1 MLAEMRCEEVCFA
14 KVYQIKVCFI
24 KRLREMGLFRKEDIQ
39 KYDLL
44 WFSCNGHSPKRFHY
58 FADWDP
64 SALKQSVILDERS
77 SILNMDVK
85 YGAGGDEF
93 QLAFGATLRFY
104 PHELGLYCSR
114 IPKVIHHFKKQEMQL
129 VKKRLGN

>member
-1 MLAEMRCEEVCFA
+1 
-14 KVYQIKVCFI
+14 
-24 KRLREMGLFRKEDIQ
+24 
-39 KYDLL
+39 L
-44 WFSCNGHSPKRFHY
+44 WGSCHIHIPKRFNY

-64 SALKQSVILDERS
+64 SLLKDSVISVEKESL
-77 SILNMDVK
+77 LNWVVK
-85 YGAGGDEF
+85 KFAFGGDKF
-93 QLAFGATLRFY
+93 QLTLGASLRHY